1 MSSFTLLR
9 LLAALAV
16 GGLLVYS
23 FYHTDRLERREEP
36 GRERRYA
43 PYGNPWLLPAF
54 LAVLTA
60 AAAPTRRCVWRHTR
74 SSGTRRASPTAA

>member
-43 PYGNPWLLPAF
+43 PYGNPWLLPA
-54 LAVLTA
+54 
-60 AAAPTRRCVWRHTR
+60 AAAPTRRCAWRPIR

>member
-1 MSSFTLLR
+1 MNSFTLIR
-9 LLAALAV
+9 LLTALAV
-16 GGLLVYS
+16 GGLLIYS
-23 FYHTDRLERREEP
+23 FYHTSRLERREEP

-60 AAAPTRRCVWRHTR
+60 AAAPTRRC
-74 SSGTRRASPTAA
+74 A